1 MKLKFL
7 TKLSLVEIVHYNKM
21 IMYLRLYILI
31 ETGIK
36 FPLKIMSDGF
46 YVILFK
52 PPKLNIY

>member
-7 TKLSLVEIVHYNKM
+7 TKLSLVEIVHYNK

-36 FPLKIMSDGF
+36 FPLKIMSDEF
-46 YVILFK
+46 SVI
-52 PPKLNIY
+52 